1 MRKHCVLA
9 IAAALLLPASLQAQH
24 YDRDRDRRHDRRDWS
39 RWRQWDDRETHMGRL
54 AAIISDCEN
63 RSDDFASALRR
74 ALDRSR
80 LDGTYREHRLNS
92 DARRL
97 QRAMDRLRDSWNK
110 DRDPYASR
118 SNVRMAISAGRSIES
133 GLPRFYGRRH
143 IESEWRVLRAELN
156 RLAEAFDVSGL
167 REYRD

>member
-1 MRKHCVLA
+1 MKRFCVLA
-9 IAAALLLPASLQAQH
+9 IAAAILLPASLQAQH
-24 YDRDRDRRHDRRDWS
+24 RDHDRRHEGRDWS
-39 RWRQWDDRETHMGRL
+39 RWRQWDDREERMGRL

-92 DARRL
+92 DARSL

-110 DRDPYASR
+110 ERDPYASR
-118 SNVRMAISAGRSIES
+118 SNVRMAVSAGQSIER
-133 GLPRFYGRRH
+133 GLPRFHGRRH

-156 RLAEAFDVSGL
+156 RLAEAFEVSGL
-167 REYRD
+167 SGERD